1 MTTRDDI
8 VAALERAVVQL
19 EVDAHCFESA
29 PLRRATLD
37 DAVLLRALVDAV
49 REGQEAYQR
58 GDGMTMPKA
67 GIASGFHAQPVWIIP
82 EPKVKS

>member
-49 REGQEAYQR
+49 READVVDNRKFGYW
-58 GDGMTMPKA
+58 
-67 GIASGFHAQPVWIIP
+67 VYWIIP
-82 EPKVKS
+82 EPRIKT